1 MVYSSFKTASY
12 DWSHVNSPKI
22 RILNRRV
29 YLWKGVDVSFFPSC
43 WPCVRGQ
50 KLVPQ
55 SSHHR
60 TLIASII
67 TFSKKKKFGKKN
79 VTLYPRHGTLALD
92 MKPSTLD
99 PRQKDRLTGTGLT
112 LIILIVFAFTTSKVS
127 LFFHVNLLSRLRYS
141 PFSCSQLS
149 KISARI

>member
-22 RILNRRV
+22 RILNKRV
-29 YLWKGVDVSFFPSC
+29 YLWKGVDVS
-43 WPCVRGQ
+43 W
-50 KLVPQ
+50 
-55 SSHHR
+55 
-60 TLIASII
+60 
-67 TFSKKKKFGKKN
+67 FSKLLAMCKRTEPCSAEQSPQDIDCIDYYLFQKKNFGKKKCYPRPS
-79 VTLYPRHGTLALD
+79 TWYPRPRHGA
-92 MKPSTLD
+92 LD

-112 LIILIVFAFTTSKVS
+112 LIILIVFASTTSKVS